1 VYAVFEV
8 KPQIDAAN
16 IAYAG
21 AKAAS
26 VRKLRR
32 TSAPIRHA
40 GGKFDP
46 IEPPH
51 IFAGI
56 LALESSWKPEFGE
69 PFVGAIRKLD
79 EPERLELG
87 CALQS
92 GGFEVSYNDKE
103 LSIQVGKP
111 DAALIFFFLK
121 LLARLQASGTVA
133 ALDFDI
139 YSHVL

>member
-1 VYAVFEV
+1 VFEV

-26 VRKLRR
+26 VRKLSR

-46 IEPPH
+46 IEPPR

-56 LALESSWKPEFGE
+56 LALESSWNPAFDE
-69 PFVGAIRKLD
+69 PFVGAIRKLGD
-79 EPERLELG
+79 TERLELG
-87 CALQS
+87 CALQC
-92 GGFEVSYNDKE
+92 GGFEISYKDSIP
-103 LSIQVGKP
+103 SIQVGKP

-139 YSHVL
+139 YSRVL